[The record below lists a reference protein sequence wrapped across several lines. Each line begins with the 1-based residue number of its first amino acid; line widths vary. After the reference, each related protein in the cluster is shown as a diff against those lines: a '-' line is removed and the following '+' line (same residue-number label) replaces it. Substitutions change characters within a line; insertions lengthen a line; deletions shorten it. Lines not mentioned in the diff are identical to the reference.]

1 MAERVSLDDRL
12 AWHVRPGRGRV
23 RREAFERTGGDSLRR
38 RIERRLEEAVE
49 IFETD
54 RLLYDVEVEAM
65 TDWIRRLVAFD
76 AYCARRDSRLR

>member
-1 MAERVSLDDRL
+1 MVERVSLDDRL
-12 AWHVRPGRGRV
+12 AGYLRPGRGTV
-23 RREAFERTGGDSLRR
+23 RREAFERRSTDTLRARIQR
-38 RIERRLEEAVE
+38 RIDAAVE

-65 TDWIRRLVAFD
+65 TSWIRRLVAFD

>member
-23 RREAFERTGGDSLRR
+23 RREAFDHRGGDTLRR
-38 RIERRLEEAVE
+38 RIQRRLDEAVE

-54 RLLYDVEVEAM
+54 RLIYDVEVEAM
-65 TDWIRRLVAFD
+65 SAWVRRLVAFD

>member
-12 AWHVRPGRGRV
+12 AGHVRPGRVRV
-23 RREAFERTGGDSLRR
+23 RREAFERTGTDTLRARIQR
-38 RIERRLEEAVE
+38 RIDAAVE

-65 TDWIRRLVAFD
+65 AAWIRRLVAFD